1 MEQVLCKDCKHS
13 FKPWSE
19 IFLPKSIALRC
30 RKAFHTKTIKVDPV
44 TGPEQQ
50 EAYYDRCAVARATA
64 FASEPEKCGKDGKNW
79 EPKNKR
85 DLFKYIKHVG
95 AVQ

>member
-13 FKPWSE
+13 FKLWHEFYYSAN
-19 IFLPKSIALRC
+19 IALRC
-30 RKAFHTKTIKVDPV
+30 RLAYHQEEIQVDPV
-44 TGPEQQ
+44 TGPQKHK
-50 EAYYDRCAVARATA
+50 AYHDRCAVARGTA

-79 EPKNKR
+79 GPKNKR